1 MHALVLYYMVLKL
14 ILMFLLFLK
23 IVVYISMI
31 WANSKLNINN
41 WYLKYDHEEFADIR
55 KICSYLGNT
64 LSLNLPEIQAL
75 TEWNTTSYF

>member
-1 MHALVLYYMVLKL
+1 
-14 ILMFLLFLK
+14 
-23 IVVYISMI
+23 MI
-31 WANSKLNINN
+31 WANSELNINN